1 VTDYGNW
8 QKYQNPNPIQRA
20 LLARFLRRLA
30 GVFGPLRPAT
40 VLDVGCGEGFV
51 AAALQAQ
58 ATGAPTRFVGLDRD
72 VDALQRAGD
81 VAPALLRCQADA
93 GALPFADD
101 AFELGVCTEVLE
113 HLSDPTRALVE
124 LLRVCR
130 TGALL
135 SVPHEPGFRLA
146 NFVRGKHVRRWGND
160 PEHVNHWSAQ
170 GFRRFLEPHGRVIS
184 LASSFPWL
192 LAYVRGRRA
201 P

>member
-1 VTDYGNW
+1 MTDYGNW
-8 QKYQNPNPIQRA
+8 QKYQNPNPVQRA
-20 LLARFLRRLA
+20 LLGRFLRRLA
-30 GVFGPLRPAT
+30 ALFRPLNPTT

-58 ATGAPTRFVGLDRD
+58 VVGAPPRFVGLDRD
-72 VDALQRAGD
+72 VDALRRAATM
-81 VAPALLRCQADA
+81 APTLLRCQADA
-93 GALPFADD
+93 DALPFADD

-124 LLRVCR
+124 LRRVCPS
-130 TGALL
+130 GALL

-146 NFVRGKHVRRWGND
+146 NLMRGKHVRRWGND

-170 GFRRFLEPHGRVIS
+170 GFRRFLEPHGRVVS
-184 LASSFPWL
+184 LVSSFPWL

-201 P
+201 A